1 MPSKHVLA
9 NREANSR
16 HTYDVTIWLPQTIDN
31 SNIFIRS
38 REVRDNESR
47 LYLQRYDHMNEN
59 ERIVH
64 IMSGKMAVRWIK
76 EIAFVYFWIA
86 RIQKE
91 ICNS

>member
-1 MPSKHVLA
+1 MSDCEKGALSYLSK
-9 NREANSR
+9 E
-16 HTYDVTIWLPQTIDN
+16 IQCI
-31 SNIFIRS
+31 
-38 REVRDNESR
+38 
-47 LYLQRYDHMNEN
+47 YLQRYDHMNEN

-86 RIQKE
+86 RVQKE